1 MENSPLAAKVAQLND
16 AFRRTLIGG
25 PVLLTTGIRSLPN
38 ETIKAVLHQVRHY
51 SDFTPDN
58 DPYQEHDF
66 GSFNI
71 ENYRIFWKIDYYDL
85 TLTYGSEYP
94 EDPTQTTRVLTIMLA
109 EEY

>member
-1 MENSPLAAKVAQLND
+1 MENISLTTKVAQLND
-16 AFRRTLIGG
+16 TFRQTFTGG
-25 PVLLTTGIRSLPN
+25 PILLTVGIRALPSG
-38 ETIKAVLHQVRHY
+38 TLKAVLHQVRYY

-66 GSFNI
+66 GSLTI
-71 ENYRIFWKIDYYDL
+71 ENHRIFWKIDCYDL
-85 TLTYGSEYP
+85 TLTYGSEHP